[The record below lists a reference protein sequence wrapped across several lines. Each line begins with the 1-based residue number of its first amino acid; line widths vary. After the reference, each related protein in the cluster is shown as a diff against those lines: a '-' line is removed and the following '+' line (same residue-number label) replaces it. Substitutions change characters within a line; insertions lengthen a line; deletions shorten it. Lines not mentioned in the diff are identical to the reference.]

1 MTTTIYFY
9 SATGNSFEIA
19 RTIAREIGDARVL
32 PIAHYR
38 KEKAI
43 PDTAKVGIVF
53 PVHAWGPPRTVSEF
67 LQNLDLRGVRYTFAI
82 ASCGGTAA
90 GTLPKLR
97 RAVRKNG
104 GELHAGFIVRSKGY
118 MAGGG
123 NNPMI
128 NMVRRLSGR
137 PFGTSEER
145 LPGIIE
151 TIKAERKLKVERS
164 AVGGTLLGNFFHSM
178 AGKQFARLDANYEVR
193 DSCKSCGNCTRIC
206 PRGNV
211 TLMDGKPTWH
221 HDCDFCGACATWCPN
236 NAIGF
241 KGAPAALRKHNESVT
256 RAELM
261 GV

>member
-104 GELHAGFIVRSKGY
+104 GELHAGFIVRSKGLHGERRQQSDDQDGQ
-118 MAGGG
+118 AA
-123 NNPMI
+123 I
-128 NMVRRLSGR
+128 RKTVRHLGR
-137 PFGTSEER
+137 EAS
-145 LPGIIE
+145 
-151 TIKAERKLKVERS
+151 
-164 AVGGTLLGNFFHSM
+164 
-178 AGKQFARLDANYEVR
+178 R
-193 DSCKSCGNCTRIC
+193 D
-206 PRGNV
+206 
-211 TLMDGKPTWH
+211 H
-221 HDCDFCGACATWCPN
+221 
-236 NAIGF
+236 
-241 KGAPAALRKHNESVT
+241 
-256 RAELM
+256 
-261 GV
+261 